1 MIDSQPK
8 VRFFAVPFPGVVAAI
23 VVGLASVGNAAFD
36 GSRVDDDP
44 EVVHYGIPAVD
55 EVHLD
60 SYADFQDF
68 AESGDWSRA
77 FRSIATQLKEP
88 PTGMLAGK
96 DGIAL
101 SWSERLWRDLI
112 GLGPEAR
119 RAFRLFH
126 DAKAERML
134 EDAEAIEDGDERR
147 AALRRIF
154 DSYFLTVVGDDVAD
168 RLATLARAE
177 GRWGEAARMRR
188 SILDHHPDTNLE
200 RDLLWVRYCEDLAA
214 AGRDDLFAEA
224 SDFVVLRYGGRSVDL
239 GNVTVDVEEHLA
251 GLAAQLEALRLE
263 VVSPVLPPSIE
274 LPSSPEAAWE
284 VEMSTY
290 EGGTRWGGWG
300 QDDGSRTTLSPSL
313 LHEGVLY
320 INSIG
325 HLLAIDP
332 ASGDL
337 LWETGDP
344 PESRSGVVL
353 DGRFSISVAEGWI
366 LATGDTVSDDGIP
379 RIKVLCLD
387 PKTGDRRWSTAGDED
402 WTEVSVIG
410 HPAVQDGRVFAVVQR
425 AGNYALYLWTLDL
438 GTGERLAEIPIGS
451 PGSGAAESMFHTPAS
466 EVLPISPSLVLDGAM
481 AYVMTDSGAL
491 LAVDLREER
500 IAWGFTYGLTQQM
513 RSSGGSPGTLVSV
526 DGLIVFRSQGSP
538 YVYALD
544 PRSREL
550 LWKRRLPGRSTGTT
564 RVVGAEGG
572 RVFLLDDDLWALD
585 VSTGDVVWKRPV
597 TSVLGT
603 TRLASTEGHLLV
615 LTRRG
620 LFEIEKESGDNA
632 RKFRGVFTSFGGGDL
647 LLADG
652 VICCIGKAKAA
663 AIPLAD

>member
-1 MIDSQPK
+1 MTESQP
-8 VRFFAVPFPGVVAAI
+8 VDRTGTNPFAGVGPLVLMGLLPWAI
-23 VVGLASVGNAAFD
+23 VWGRTLHQ
-36 GSRVDDDP
+36 DDDA

-60 SYADFQDF
+60 SYADFRDF
-68 AESGDWSRA
+68 AEAKDWSRA
-77 FRSIATQLKEP
+77 FRSIAAQLKDP
-88 PTGMLAGK
+88 PTGMLAGN

-112 GLGPEAR
+112 ALGPEAR

-126 DAKAERML
+126 DAKAARML
-134 EDAEAIEDGDERR
+134 EDAEQLDDTEAR
-147 AALRRIF
+147 AEVLRRIF
-154 DSYFLTVVGDDVAD
+154 DSYFLTTVGDDVAE
-168 RLATLARAE
+168 RLAV
-177 GRWGEAARMRR
+177 AAREQGRFGDAARIRR
-188 SILDHHPDTNLE
+188 SIIEHHPDTNLE
-200 RDLLWVRYCEDLAA
+200 RDRLWIQYCEDLAA
-214 AGRDDLFAEA
+214 AGRSDLFGEA
-224 SDFVVLRYGGRSVDL
+224 SEFVLLRYGGRSVDL
-239 GNVTVDVEEHLA
+239 GGARIEVDDHIEDLA
-251 GLAAQLEALRLE
+251 QQLRSELAEVEALD
-263 VVSPVLPPSIE
+263 LPAPIE
-274 LPSSPEAAWE
+274 LPTSPEAAWE

-300 QDDGSRTTLSPSL
+300 QSDESRTTLSPSL
-313 LHEGVLY
+313 LHGGVLY

-332 ASGDL
+332 EGGDL

-353 DGRFSISVAEGWI
+353 DGRFSISVAGDWI
-366 LATGDTVSDDGIP
+366 LATGDTESEDGIP

-387 PKTGDRRWSTAGDED
+387 PATGERRWTTAKDDD
-402 WTEVSVIG
+402 WVEVSVIG
-410 HPAVQDGRVFAVVQR
+410 HPAVQGGRVYAVVQR

-438 GTGERLAEIPIGS
+438 ETGQRLSEIPIGS

-466 EVLPISPSLVLDGAM
+466 EVLPISPSLVLDGSM

-513 RSSGGSPGTLVSV
+513 RSSGGSPGTLVTV
-526 DGLIVFRSQGSP
+526 DELIVFRSQGSP

-585 VSTGDVVWKRPV
+585 VKTGEVDWKRPV

-620 LFEIEKESGDNA
+620 LFEIEKSSGDNA